1 MESRMKGKKTLVWA
15 HRGAGKYAPENTL
28 PAFQKAIEM
37 GADGIELDVQM
48 TKDNQCVVIHDETI
62 KRVSNGNAQVKDS
75 TLEEL
80 REFDFGKGF
89 TEYGKVQ
96 IPTLEEVLQLVVP
109 SGLTINIELK
119 TGKICY
125 KNIVDEVLRLVYQY
139 GYQEKVILSSFN
151 HYTLQEIRKKDKH
164 IQTGPLY
171 RDGIVNVCEYAYR
184 EIGTNALHPA
194 LYNTRYKEFYQQAEK
209 FCQKIHVWTVDKE
222 ADIREMCRNQVDAI
236 ITNDPKSA
244 KKIVDEYENGSLIPE
259 LVKKM
264 KKL

>member
-15 HRGAGKYAPENTL
+15 HRGASKYAPENTL

-48 TKDNQCVVIHDETI
+48 TKDNQCIVIHDETV
-62 KRVSNGNAQVKDS
+62 KRVSNGTVWVKDS

-80 REFDFGKGF
+80 RQFDYSKGF
-89 TEYGKVQ
+89 TEYGKVR

-151 HYTLQEIRKKDKH
+151 HYTLQEVRKKERK
-164 IQTGPLY
+164 TP
-171 RDGIVNVCEYAYR
+171 
-184 EIGTNALHPA
+184 IG
-194 LYNTRYKEFYQQAEK
+194 F
-209 FCQKIHVWTVDKE
+209 
-222 ADIREMCRNQVDAI
+222 
-236 ITNDPKSA
+236 
-244 KKIVDEYENGSLIPE
+244 
-259 LVKKM
+259 
-264 KKL
+264 

>member
-37 GADGIELDVQM
+37 GADGIELDVRM

-62 KRVSNGNAQVKDS
+62 KRVSNGNVQVKDS

-89 TEYGKVQ
+89 
-96 IPTLEEVLQLVVP
+96 
-109 SGLTINIELK
+109 
-119 TGKICY
+119 
-125 KNIVDEVLRLVYQY
+125 
-139 GYQEKVILSSFN
+139 QEKVILSSFN

-164 IQTGPLY
+164 IQTGLLY

-194 LYNTRYKEFYQQAEK
+194 LYNTRYEEFYQQAGR

-236 ITNDPKSA
+236 ITNDPKA
-244 KKIVDEYENGSLIPE
+244 ARKIVDEYENGSLIPE

>member
-1 MESRMKGKKTLVWA
+1 MNKLV
-15 HRGAGKYAPENTL
+15 E
-28 PAFQKAIEM
+28 
-37 GADGIELDVQM
+37 
-48 TKDNQCVVIHDETI
+48 
-62 KRVSNGNAQVKDS
+62 
-75 TLEEL
+75 
-80 REFDFGKGF
+80 
-89 TEYGKVQ
+89 
-96 IPTLEEVLQLVVP
+96 
-109 SGLTINIELK
+109 
-119 TGKICY
+119 
-125 KNIVDEVLRLVYQY
+125 EVLRLVYQY

-164 IQTGPLY
+164 IQTGLLY

-194 LYNTRYKEFYQQAEK
+194 LYNTRYEGFYRQAEK

-222 ADIREMCRNQVDAI
+222 VDIREMCRNQVDAI

-244 KKIVDEYENGSLIPE
+244 KKIVDEYENGSLVPE

>member
-62 KRVSNGNAQVKDS
+62 KRVSNGTVWVKDS

-80 REFDFGKGF
+80 RQFDYSKGF

-96 IPTLEEVLQLVVP
+96 IPTLEEVLRLVVP
-109 SGLTINIELK
+109 SGLTLNIELK
-119 TGKICY
+119 TGKIFY
-125 KNIVDEVLRLVYQY
+125 EQIVEEVLRLVYQY

-164 IQTGPLY
+164 IQTGLLY

-194 LYNTRYKEFYQQAEK
+194 LYNTRYEGFYRQAEK

-222 ADIREMCRNQVDAI
+222 VDIREMCRNQVDTI

-244 KKIVDEYENGSLIPE
+244 KKIVDEYENGSLVPE

>member
-1 MESRMKGKKTLVWA
+1 M
-15 HRGAGKYAPENTL
+15 
-28 PAFQKAIEM
+28 
-37 GADGIELDVQM
+37 
-48 TKDNQCVVIHDETI
+48 
-62 KRVSNGNAQVKDS
+62 
-75 TLEEL
+75 
-80 REFDFGKGF
+80 
-89 TEYGKVQ
+89 
-96 IPTLEEVLQLVVP
+96 
-109 SGLTINIELK
+109 
-119 TGKICY
+119 
-125 KNIVDEVLRLVYQY
+125 LRLVYQY

-151 HYTLQEIRKKDKH
+151 HYTLQEVRKKDKH
-164 IQTGPLY
+164 IQTGLLY

-194 LYNTRYKEFYQQAEK
+194 LYNTGYEEFYQQAEK

>member
-1 MESRMKGKKTLVWA
+1 MKGKKPLVWA
-15 HRGAGKYAPENTL
+15 HRGASKYAPENTR

-48 TKDNQCVVIHDETI
+48 PKDNQCVVIHDEPI

-109 SGLTINIELK
+109 SGRTINIELK

-139 GYQEKVILSSFN
+139 G
-151 HYTLQEIRKKDKH
+151 
-164 IQTGPLY
+164 
-171 RDGIVNVCEYAYR
+171 
-184 EIGTNALHPA
+184 
-194 LYNTRYKEFYQQAEK
+194 
-209 FCQKIHVWTVDKE
+209 
-222 ADIREMCRNQVDAI
+222 
-236 ITNDPKSA
+236 
-244 KKIVDEYENGSLIPE
+244 
-259 LVKKM
+259 
-264 KKL
+264 